1 MFQVGQT
8 FLHFQW
14 DILLLEAG
22 MLGIILSPLWPG
34 QQRRSLAQD
43 RITMFLVRSVSSII
57 ITVTHSSL
65 QVALVP
71 DDVCQWCGQGK
82 WQENLFML
90 KLLKLTFSWPLVVTP
105 GGGWALCLL
114 ITSPSVCPRLCLG
127 IFQSSPKISK
137 DNFHLKGT
145 LPISSPSGCTG
156 WACLP
161 PSLSR
166 FLSPSFSLL
175 RPQPSGRW
183 LSSARYYWVVQI
195 LNVLVVSLHILENF
209 LLLPV
214 FYNKTLTKT
223 FG

>member
-1 MFQVGQT
+1 MG
-8 FLHFQW
+8 HSA
-14 DILLLEAG
+14 AG
-22 MLGIILSPLWPG
+22 GGHAGHHTEPPVAWPAAEESGPG
-34 QQRRSLAQD
+34 QDHHVPGQVSQTHRYYPHSL
-43 RITMFLVRSVSSII
+43 I
-57 ITVTHSSL
+57 SL

-105 GGGWALCLL
+105 GGAWVRCPP

-209 LLLPV
+209 LLYISILQQI
-214 FYNKTLTKT
+214 FNKI